1 MKIDTRDA
9 AHFFSVV
16 ASCRTRSYARALDID
31 HGRGEK
37 IVALVLDDVCVRHR
51 GADWL
56 SHVRLELADGMTT
69 LIGPTAAGKTT
80 LMRVV
85 AGLQS
90 PTSGRVVVNGTDVT
104 RVSVRRRSVAMVYQ
118 QFINYPSLSVYENI
132 ASPLRLARDFPK
144 DRIDHR
150 VREVA
155 ELMGIGPLLRRKPA
169 ELSGGQQQ
177 RVAICRALARPVDV
191 LLLDEP
197 LANLDYKLREQLRS
211 DLKEMFAGS
220 RSVVL
225 YSTADP
231 AEALTFAA
239 PTVVLGAGR
248 VLHVGDV
255 ADSYDRPPTL
265 AIAATL
271 SDPPLNLLPAVLRD
285 GRIESLGT
293 PAAGRPVTLAFRP
306 HQVTITR
313 TGPDDLAF
321 PAEIRLAEVTGS
333 TTFLHLLLAGR
344 RHLVAQLEGTQ
355 VFDPGAPATAYVDP
369 AHIFVFDTT
378 GGALLAESATEV
390 DPRG

>member
-1 MKIDTRDA
+1 
-9 AHFFSVV
+9 
-16 ASCRTRSYARALDID
+16 
-31 HGRGEK
+31 
-37 IVALVLDDVCVRHR
+37 VALVLEDVCVRHR

-56 SHVRLELADGMTT
+56 SHVDLELGDGMTT

-85 AGLQS
+85 AGLLP

-104 RVSVRRRSVAMVYQ
+104 RVSVRKRSVAMVYQ

-144 DRIDHR
+144 ERIDHR
-150 VREVA
+150 VHEVA
-155 ELMGIGPLLRRKPA
+155 ELMGIGTLLRRRPA

-248 VLHVGDV
+248 VVHVGDV

-271 SDPPLNLLPAVLRD
+271 SDPPLNLLPGVAGD
-285 GRIESLGT
+285 GRIECLG
-293 PAAGRPVTLAFRP
+293 AAFAAPGAHTAGQRVTLAVRP
-306 HQVTITR
+306 HQVTIGR

-344 RHLVAQLEGTQ
+344 RHVVAQLDGTRL
-355 VFDPGAPATAYVDP
+355 FDPGAPATAYVNP
-369 AHIFVFDTT
+369 AHIFVFDAA
-378 GGALLAESATEV
+378 GGGLLARSATEV
-390 DPRG
+390 DLHG